1 MPQTATLEKPKTT
14 TLDALYTLIRDDLQQ
29 VDELILTR
37 INNEIPLIRDVS
49 KHIIGSGGKRIRPA
63 LTLIA
68 SQLCEYKGQRHIA
81 LATCVEFI
89 HTATLLHDDVVDES
103 KLRRGRATANDVFGN
118 KASVLVGDFLLS
130 QAFQFMVNDGSLKV
144 LKILSDTTAIIA
156 KGEAMQLMTQGNPES
171 SIEQYLQVIS
181 SKTAVLFAAACELGA
196 VLAGEENKE
205 EPLREFGIYTG
216 IAFQLIDDAL
226 DYAADEARLG
236 KTVGDDFRE
245 GKITLPVILAYNAGT
260 PEEKSF
266 WTRTLGDLDQYP
278 QDLERAQGL
287 LTKYNAIT
295 QTHAMA
301 RHYCDKARKALSG
314 FEAGPQREA
323 MLDIVD
329 FCAARTEHEYDA
341 AQCAQ
346 RTVGTRGQSTP
357 KVGRCGGRAVEIRTD
372 RDALVGG
379 ARRIRFPRDRKEA
392 ETCFA

>member
-1 MPQTATLEKPKTT
+1 MSQTATLEKPKTT

-29 VDELILTR
+29 VDELILAR
-37 INNEIPLIRDVS
+37 ISNEIPLISNVS

-81 LATCVEFI
+81 LAACVEFI

-196 VLAGEENKE
+196 VLAGLESKE
-205 EPLREFGIYTG
+205 EPLSEFGIYTG

-226 DYAADEARLG
+226 DYAANESRLG

-260 PEEKSF
+260 SEEKNF
-266 WTRTLGDLDQYP
+266 WTRTLGGLEQYP

-287 LTKYNAIT
+287 LDKYNAIT
-295 QTHAMA
+295 QTNTMA
-301 RHYCDKARKALSG
+301 RRYCDKARNALSG
-314 FEAGPQREA
+314 FDSGPQREA

-329 FCAARTEHEYDA
+329 FCAARTY
-341 AQCAQ
+341 
-346 RTVGTRGQSTP
+346 
-357 KVGRCGGRAVEIRTD
+357 
-372 RDALVGG
+372 
-379 ARRIRFPRDRKEA
+379 
-392 ETCFA
+392 